1 MKRRLLGW
9 LAVLALCAIG
19 SGTAMAY
26 GRVVVGGFYGGHGRV
41 DYYGGWHGYHGGW
54 RGAYWGPGAG
64 FYLGGAAYWGGW
76 PYAYS
81 YGYLPYATSYALVAP
96 TVYVEQP
103 VEGSPLP
110 AQSSPGPPSVAGN
123 AGSPPTFW
131 FYCTQPAGY
140 YPYVRDCSQAWMRV
154 LPQADTSAKTRPKLA
169 Q

>member
-9 LAVLALCAIG
+9 LAALTLCAIW

-41 DYYGGWHGYHGGW
+41 DYYGGWQGYHGGW

-64 FYLGGAAYWGGW
+64 FYIGAPAYWGGW

-81 YGYLPYATSYALVAP
+81 YGYIPYATSYAVAP

-103 VEGSPLP
+103 VEGAPLP
-110 AQSSPGPPSVAGN
+110 AQSHPDPPSVAGN

-140 YPYVRDCSQAWMRV
+140 YPYVRDCSQAWIRV
-154 LPQADTSAKTRPKLA
+154 LPQADTSVKTRPKLA